1 MPLYFLDSSA
11 VVQHYHPEAGS
22 EAVNHLLNE
31 PTSRYF
37 ISRLTVVEVQRA
49 FVGKVRAKHVSVEE
63 LNELRH
69 RFVDD
74 VTQQRFVVIRLTDSL
89 YSEAERLVQK
99 YGPADGDP
107 LLRTLD
113 ALQIACT
120 LEAQRRAGLTHFVSA
135 DKRQCEAA
143 AQEGFTVINPLL

>member
-31 PTSRYF
+31 PTSRCF

-49 FVGKVRAKHVSVEE
+49 FVSKVRAKQVSVEE
-63 LNELRH
+63 LGELRH

-74 VTQQRFVVIRLTDSL
+74 VTQRRFVVVRLTDAL
-89 YSEAERLVQK
+89 YSEAERLVQR

-113 ALQIACT
+113 TLQIACA
-120 LEAQRRAGLTHFVSA
+120 LEAQRREGLTHFVSA
-135 DKRQCEAA
+135 DKRQCEVAVHA
-143 AQEGFTVINPLL
+143 GFTVINPTP